1 MHKYL
6 EKKNEVNFDKI
17 FNQTI
22 GYILFKDFCENAC
35 DEPVPQLKF
44 YEEVR
49 PTTWFFFLFAFSH
62 SSWFGIFSQ
71 QSPVALV
78 LNLRTEFIV
87 LS

>member
-44 YEEVR
+44 YEEVSPYNLILLLPF
-49 PTTWFFFLFAFSH
+49 PTQVGLA
-62 SSWFGIFSQ
+62 IFSQ

-78 LNLRTEFIV
+78 LNLRTGFRV
-87 LS
+87 LP